1 VAYRLRRGRHKSAA
15 RATALPTGVVRAARR
30 LSEPPWRAIEPPAV
44 HVHHHWHGVNAEDV
58 AEIIRRQ
65 QDQ

>member
-1 VAYRLRRGRHKSAA
+1 MA
-15 RATALPTGVVRAARR
+15 RAAQRLP
-30 LSEPPWRAIEPPAV
+30 EPPGRAIEPPAV

-58 AEIIRRQ
+58 GEIIRRQ